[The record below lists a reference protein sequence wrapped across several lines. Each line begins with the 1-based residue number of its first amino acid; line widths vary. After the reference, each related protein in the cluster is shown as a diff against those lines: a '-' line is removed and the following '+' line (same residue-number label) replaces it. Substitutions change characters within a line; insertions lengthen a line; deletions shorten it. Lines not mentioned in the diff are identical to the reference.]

1 MRRRPLSHPPE
12 PRADAEPARA
22 VVRVRAQP
30 RQRQLGAAAGGSR
43 ATRGGASAQHVSAR
57 LARAELRRR
66 DLAQRD
72 LDACF
77 GEREA
82 VDGLGEAAQLLERL
96 PAVAAA
102 IGRGRAPGRPPFMIA
117 SFDAVSF
124 FISPIIAVM
133 FSCIFIICWS
143 RTSSFWSICV
153 FINVASCCMTA
164 GFKPPSPDDI
174 VVVW

>member
-1 MRRRPLSHPPE
+1 VDGAGALLPWLVAGCASATVGRVMSLALFNSFCFWTFRVGLL
-12 PRADAEPARA
+12 RAG
-22 VVRVRAQP
+22 
-30 RQRQLGAAAGGSR
+30 L
-43 ATRGGASAQHVSAR
+43 RGGDTR
-57 LARAELRRR
+57 
-66 DLAQRD
+66 
-72 LDACF
+72 
-77 GEREA
+77 
-82 VDGLGEAAQLLERL
+82 
-96 PAVAAA
+96 
-102 IGRGRAPGRPPFMIA
+102 RGRAPGRPPFMIA